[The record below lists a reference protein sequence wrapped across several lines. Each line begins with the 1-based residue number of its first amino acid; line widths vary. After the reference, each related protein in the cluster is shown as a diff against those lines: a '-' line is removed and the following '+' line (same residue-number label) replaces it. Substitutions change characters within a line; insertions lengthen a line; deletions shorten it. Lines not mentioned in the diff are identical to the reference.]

1 MGITNAGLV
10 EKHLGATEKIVHR
23 LETLCTLAA
32 N

>member
-1 MGITNAGLV
+1 V
-10 EKHLGATEKIVHR
+10 EKHLGATEKIVRR